1 MVKSLPRLPITRTVV
16 SVAAIFVALLGVQV
30 LAPLITPFLMA
41 LVFAVLL
48 YPLTQWLKAK
58 GLPSW
63 LALMI
68 TAVGVIILGLS
79 LILIMGISLS
89 RFSVTVADYQI
100 EMEGLVAEI
109 QNALTAVG
117 METDGQTFGDADSVQ
132 RFLEILIRLLG
143 GVLGLMASALFILL
157 LLVFMLIDAPK
168 LSSKLQDVVDGDN
181 PLLAQASRLSSDIN
195 RYIVIRVR
203 VNLLVATL
211 VTVML
216 FLLGIDLA
224 LLWGLLAFFMSF
236 VPYIGLTLAAI
247 PPVVLALLSIG
258 PAGALAVAAGY
269 LVINFT
275 AENGFAP
282 RMMGQGLN
290 LSPLV
295 VFFSFFFWGWLLG
308 IAGIFLTMPITIVLV
323 LILNTFANTRWLA
336 RLMMGAPSA

>member
-1 MVKSLPRLPITRTVV
+1 MTADLPRLPVMRTVV
-16 SVAAIFVALLGVQV
+16 SVAAIFVALLGMQV
-30 LAPLITPFLMA
+30 LAPLINPFLMA

-48 YPLTQWLKAK
+48 YPLTQWLQEK

-63 LALMI
+63 LALLI
-68 TAVGVIILGLS
+68 TVVSVIILGLS

-89 RFSVTVADYQI
+89 RFSVKVAEYQVEI
-100 EMEGLVAEI
+100 EEFVAEI
-109 QNALTAVG
+109 QNALSSMG
-117 METDGQTFGDADSVQ
+117 METSSQAFDDATSVQ

-143 GVLGLMASALFILL
+143 GVVGLMASAIFILL
-157 LLVFMLIDAPK
+157 LLIFMLVDAPK
-168 LSSKLQDVVDGDN
+168 LSSKLRDVVDEDS
-181 PLLAQASRLSSDIN
+181 PLLAQASRLGGDIS

-203 VNLLVATL
+203 VNLLVGTL

-216 FLLGIDLA
+216 FLFGIDLA

-247 PPVVLALLSIG
+247 PPVILALLSIG

-275 AENGFAP
+275 AENAFAP
-282 RMMGQGLN
+282 KMMGQGLN

-308 IAGIFLTMPITIVLV
+308 FAGIFLTMPITIVLV
-323 LILNTFANTRWLA
+323 LVLNTFSNTRWLA
-336 RLMMGAPSA
+336 RLMMGAPST